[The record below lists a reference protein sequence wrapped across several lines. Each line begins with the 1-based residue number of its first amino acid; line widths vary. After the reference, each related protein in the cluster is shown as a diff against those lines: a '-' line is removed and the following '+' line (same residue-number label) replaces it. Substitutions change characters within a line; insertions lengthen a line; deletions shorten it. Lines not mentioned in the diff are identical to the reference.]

1 MGENPAEIAHKF
13 GGQKKGLMLTA
24 AQPAVPPSPSLF
36 ERGGGVV
43 SPAYDVYPTASI
55 SPHKLLTRIPV
66 VHVVYYH
73 LSLGRF
79 CVRVSFRCPL
89 HVVRL

>member
-24 AQPAVPPSPSLF
+24 AQPAVRYVPPSPSLY
-36 ERGGGVV
+36 ERKGGGGVV

-66 VHVVYYH
+66 VHVVY
-73 LSLGRF
+73 
-79 CVRVSFRCPL
+79 
-89 HVVRL
+89 